1 MHYARMHPCRF
12 VNRAK
17 KNRRR
22 QKKKKKKKHQQNLVG
37 YELNGGANKDSI
49 KLLKAAALF

>member
-1 MHYARMHPCRF
+1 MHACILVGWF

-22 QKKKKKKKHQQNLVG
+22 QKKKEKKNQENLVG

>member
-1 MHYARMHPCRF
+1 MHACILVDLWIELRKTEG
-12 VNRAK
+12 AK
-17 KNRRR
+17 KKE
-22 QKKKKKKKHQQNLVG
+22 KKTSAESSG